1 MLRVVLPLS
10 SLLVEVRLIVI
21 VLVVIVYVLV
31 VNVDVDV
38 AVTPATTPAP
48 APISP
53 GGTDRNAGAERQ
65 QSISRRVVHR
75 RIRIGRRAI
84 DHGRVVRGDV
94 NDLRIGLLN
103 HDHVLAF
110 DCLAFHFL
118 LLARF

>member
-31 VNVDVDV
+31 VDVDVDV
-38 AVTPATTPAP
+38 AVPPATTPAP
-48 APISP
+48 ASISP
-53 GGTDRNAGAERQ
+53 SGSDRYSSAERQ
-65 QSISRRVVHR
+65 QSISRRVVDR
-75 RIRIGRRAI
+75 RIRIGRRTI
-84 DHGRVVRGDV
+84 DHGRVVGGDV

-103 HDHVLAF
+103 HNHVLAF
-110 DCLAFHFL
+110 DRLAFHFL

>member
-31 VNVDVDV
+31 VDVDVDV
-38 AVTPATTPAP
+38 AVSPSTTPAP
-48 APISP
+48 APTSP
-53 GGTDRNAGAERQ
+53 GGADRNPGAERQ
-65 QSISRRVVHR
+65 KSISRRVVDR
-75 RIRIGRRAI
+75 RIRIDRRTI

-94 NDLRIGLLN
+94 NDLRIGQLN
-103 HDHVLAF
+103 HDHILAF
-110 DCLAFHFL
+110 DRLAFHFL

>member
-38 AVTPATTPAP
+38 VVAPATTPAP

-53 GGTDRNAGAERQ
+53 GGTDRNASAERQ
-65 QSISRRVVHR
+65 QSISRRVVDR

-103 HDHVLAF
+103 HNHVLAF
-110 DCLAFHFL
+110 DRLAFHFL